1 MNAVDWVHLAAFLL
15 VLAALTKP
23 LGLYIQRVLDP
34 RGRTFLDPGIKP
46 LERTICRLMKIDVD
60 REQDWKEYLLSVLVF
75 GAAGFLFTF
84 AILRLQHLLPLNPEA
99 LGPVAPDL
107 AFNTA
112 VSFMTNTNWQNYSG
126 ENTLSYFSQM
136 VGLTFHHFVSAAT
149 GIAVAAAFVR
159 GISRDR
165 AATIG
170 CFQVDLIRS
179 CLYLLLPICLVYA
192 LFLVFQGTIQ
202 NFSPYLRAGTLD
214 GGAWQ
219 IIAQGPMASQTAI
232 KMLGTN
238 GGGFM
243 GANAS
248 HPYENPTPLSNFVQ
262 VLSILLIP
270 SSLTYYLG
278 RAVRNSRHG
287 WSVWAAMLC
296 LFLSGLLI
304 CWWAEARGNPRLEQL
319 GVDASFGNM
328 EGKEVRFGIFSSA
341 LFGAATTA
349 ASCGA
354 VNSMHDSFTP
364 LGGWIL
370 LFNMMLGEVVFG
382 GVGVGLCGMLIFIL
396 LAIFL
401 AGLMIGRTPE
411 YLGKKIENR
420 DVQVCALAVLI
431 PSILPLVLT
440 AITIS
445 SEWGTASLNNS
456 GPHGLSEILYAYTSA
471 ANNNGSAF
479 AGLSANTPWYN
490 LTLGFSMLAGRFI
503 VIMAS
508 LALAG
513 NFARKRALSG
523 RGGGFPVSGG
533 TFCLLLVATV
543 VLVGA
548 LTFLPVLS
556 MGPILEHFLMTG
568 SDLLF

>member
-1 MNAVDWVHLAAFLL
+1 
-15 VLAALTKP
+15 
-23 LGLYIQRVLDP
+23 
-34 RGRTFLDPGIKP
+34 
-46 LERTICRLMKIDVD
+46 
-60 REQDWKEYLLSVLVF
+60 
-75 GAAGFLFTF
+75 
-84 AILRLQHLLPLNPEA
+84 
-99 LGPVAPDL
+99 
-107 AFNTA
+107 
-112 VSFMTNTNWQNYSG
+112 
-126 ENTLSYFSQM
+126 
-136 VGLTFHHFVSAAT
+136 
-149 GIAVAAAFVR
+149 
-159 GISRDR
+159 
-165 AATIG
+165 
-170 CFQVDLIRS
+170 
-179 CLYLLLPICLVYA
+179 
-192 LFLVFQGTIQ
+192 
-202 NFSPYLRAGTLD
+202 
-214 GGAWQ
+214 
-219 IIAQGPMASQTAI
+219 
-232 KMLGTN
+232 
-238 GGGFM
+238 
-243 GANAS
+243 
-248 HPYENPTPLSNFVQ
+248 
-262 VLSILLIP
+262 
-270 SSLTYYLG
+270 
-278 RAVRNSRHG
+278 
-287 WSVWAAMLC
+287 
-296 LFLSGLLI
+296 
-304 CWWAEARGNPRLEQL
+304 
-319 GVDASFGNM
+319 M

-354 VNSMHDSFTP
+354 VNSVHDSFTP
-364 LGGWIL
+364 LGGWVL

-401 AGLMIGRTPE
+401 SGLMIGRTPE

-513 NFARKRALSG
+513 NFARKRALSR
-523 RGGGFPVSGG
+523 RGGDFPVSGG